1 MPTSALGA
9 RPSADAPPPV
19 AGGPPPVDG
28 IAVLLAKQDQ
38 IDDLTATVE
47 TQQRTLDEHFRRQ
60 YGDRPS
66 DRHTSSTGR
75 RNGQR

>member
-9 RPSADAPPPV
+9 LPSADAPSH

-28 IAVLLAKQDQ
+28 IAVLSAMQDQ
-38 IDDLTATVE
+38 IDDVTATVE
-47 TQQRTLDEHFRRQ
+47 AQQRTLDEHVCRQ

-66 DRHTSSTGR
+66 DRHTGSTGSP
-75 RNGQR
+75 NGQR